1 LQKILV
7 LRFSSIGDIVL
18 TTPVIRCIKQQLPDV
33 EVHYLTK
40 SQYKGILEHNPYID
54 FLHVL
59 DKPLWKKAIELK
71 HFGFDCIIDL
81 HNNLRTRIIK
91 GILDVPAY
99 SYNKLNFEKSLL
111 VNFKTNNLP
120 NVHIVKRYLDTTK
133 ALGVLDDGKGLDYF
147 LPPTFHFN
155 PNIQLP
161 ESFVSFAIGAQHITK
176 RLPNEKIVEICKQ
189 YGEHLVLLGGK
200 EDAENGEW
208 ITQQSG
214 KHVINLCGKLNLN
227 ESAYVVSKSEKVIT
241 HDTGMMHIAAAFQ
254 KEIISI
260 WGNTVPEFGMTPYY
274 GNKEYLN
281 SNFETIIKDQIRNSK
296 FEIPN
301 LSCRPCSK
309 IGFKR
314 CPMGHFNCMN
324 LQDTKAI
331 ADAAKV

>member
-1 LQKILV
+1 
-7 LRFSSIGDIVL
+7 
-18 TTPVIRCIKQQLPDV
+18 
-33 EVHYLTK
+33 
-40 SQYKGILEHNPYID
+40 
-54 FLHVL
+54 
-59 DKPLWKKAIELK
+59 
-71 HFGFDCIIDL
+71 
-81 HNNLRTRIIK
+81 
-91 GILDVPAY
+91 
-99 SYNKLNFEKSLL
+99 
-111 VNFKTNNLP
+111 
-120 NVHIVKRYLDTTK
+120 
-133 ALGVLDDGKGLDYF
+133 
-147 LPPTFHFN
+147 
-155 PNIQLP
+155 
-161 ESFVSFAIGAQHITK
+161 
-176 RLPNEKIVEICKQ
+176 
-189 YGEHLVLLGGK
+189 LLGGK